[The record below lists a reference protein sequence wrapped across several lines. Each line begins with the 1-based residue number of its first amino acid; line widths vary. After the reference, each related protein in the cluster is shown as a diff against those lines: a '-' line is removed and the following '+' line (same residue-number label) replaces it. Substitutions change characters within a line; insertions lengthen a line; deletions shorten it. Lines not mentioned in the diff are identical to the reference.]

1 MYLSLLKLQNMKR
14 IHILLTILVAGA
26 FALAFVPVGQTT
38 TDGKPKVGL
47 NIGDQA
53 PELKYRTPDG
63 KYIALSSLRG
73 KMVLIDFWA
82 SWCGP
87 CRKENPNI
95 VAVYNKYKEKGF
107 TVFSVSLDDKKEA
120 WIQAIKADKLT
131 WTHVSDLSGWQSLA
145 TKLYK
150 FYSIPT
156 SFLIDRNGNILKRN
170 LRGKDLEIAIN
181 DYLAAEQPDTTQN

>member
-87 CRKENPNI
+87 CRRENPT
-95 VAVYNKYKEKGF
+95 VVSAYEKFKDKKFKAGKGF
-107 TVFSVSLDDKKEA
+107 TVYSVSLDQSAAGWKA
-120 WIQAIKADKLT
+120 AIAKDKLT
-131 WTHVSDLSGWQSLA
+131 WPNHVSDLGYWNSDGA
-145 TKLYK
+145 RIYNVK
-150 FYSIPT
+150 SIPANY
-156 SFLIDRNGNILKRN
+156 LIDGKGIIVAKN
-170 LRGKDLEIAIN
+170 LRGPALHDAIDKLVKN
-181 DYLAAEQPDTTQN
+181 